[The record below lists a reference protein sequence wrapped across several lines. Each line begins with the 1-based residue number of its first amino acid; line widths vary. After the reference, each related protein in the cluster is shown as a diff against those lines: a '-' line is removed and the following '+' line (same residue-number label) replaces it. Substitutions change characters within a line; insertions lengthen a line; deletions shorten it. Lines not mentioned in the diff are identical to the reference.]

1 MNKEPLDFCRVK
13 KINEKGF
20 GFLRGLYYRQ
30 DIFFHFTQIKKEE
43 VLETLNKMKRGEF
56 ILYFTSRESKDG
68 KRKVDNFWYKLE
80 EIPESLIK
88 DFKEKITD
96 EFNSDRINL
105 YDLIAVLKELKIN
118 NYLTQDDISKIL
130 NSEKIKSLPTTIIP
144 YLTNE
149 EINQLK
155 EILKIDELKNSP
167 DKPFWYDDIVKL

>member
-1 MNKEPLDFCRVK
+1 MNKEPLEFCRVK

-20 GFLRGLYYRQ
+20 GFLKSLYYKG
-30 DIFFHFTQIKKEE
+30 DVFFHFSQIKKEE
-43 VLETLNKMKRGEF
+43 FLETLNKMKRGEF
-56 ILYFTSRESKDG
+56 ILFFTSRKLNDG
-68 KRKVDNFWYKLE
+68 RRKADNFWYKL
-80 EIPESLIK
+80 K
-88 DFKEKITD
+88 DVPSEYISIFKEKII
-96 EFNSDRINL
+96 EEYYSDVTNL
-105 YDLIAVLKELKIN
+105 YDLIAVFKELKTN
-118 NYLTQDDISKIL
+118 NYLEKDDISKIL